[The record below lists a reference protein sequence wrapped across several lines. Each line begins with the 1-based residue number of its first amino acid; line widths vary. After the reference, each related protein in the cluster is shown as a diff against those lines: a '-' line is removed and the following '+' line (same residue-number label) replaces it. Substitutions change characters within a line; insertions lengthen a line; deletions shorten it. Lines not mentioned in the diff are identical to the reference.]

1 MTRLIVEAVHRIS
14 SRPWVFV
21 TGRLEGGDLQV
32 GDEMA
37 VAHGDVHVGSAVVR
51 SIELHSPP
59 GKTTIAVDA
68 DLAGMFSDGAVLS
81 NNPSYDGGAIPRQ

>member
-1 MTRLIVEAVHRIS
+1 MTRLIVERVDRVP

-21 TGRLEGGDLQV
+21 TGRLEGGDLHV

-37 VAHGDVHVGSAVVR
+37 VEHGDVHVGSAVVR

-59 GKTTIAVDA
+59 GKTTIAVDG
-68 DLAGMFSDGAVLS
+68 DLAGLLSDGTVLICS
-81 NNPSYDGGAIPRQ
+81 

>member
-21 TGRLEGGDLQV
+21 TGRLEGDDLSI
-32 GDEMA
+32 GDELR
-37 VAHGDVHVGSAVVR
+37 VAHGDVHVASAVVR
-51 SIELHSPP
+51 SIELHGPA

-68 DLAGMFSDGAVLS
+68 DLADALRDGAILIRS
-81 NNPSYDGGAIPRQ
+81 

>member
-14 SRPWVFV
+14 NRPWVFV
-21 TGRLEGGDLQV
+21 TGRLDGGDLHI
-32 GDEMA
+32 GDEMS

-51 SIELHSPP
+51 SIELHSLP

-68 DLAGMFSDGAVLS
+68 DLADVLSDGAVLS
-81 NNPSYDGGAIPRQ
+81 RS

>member
-1 MTRLIVEAVHRIS
+1 MEEKPLMTRLIVETVHRIS

-21 TGRLEGGDLQV
+21 TGRLEGGDLHI
-32 GDEMA
+32 GDEMT
-37 VAHGDVHVGSAVVR
+37 VTDGNAHTASAVVR

-68 DLAGMFSDGAVLS
+68 EFAGALRDGVVLLHT
-81 NNPSYDGGAIPRQ
+81 